1 MQHLIDLC
9 AILLVALVFH
19 IASRPRGLPF
29 DGPIPEDIDDAD
41 P

>member
-1 MQHLIDLC
+1 MQLLIDLG

-29 DGPIPEDIDDAD
+29 DGPVPEDFDDVE